1 MAGTT
6 NRVELYP
13 FSPPQKL
20 ERPDGFKTAA
30 VSVDFGGNAVRLLV
44 KEGSAGELI
53 ATGKPPGGEYSAILT
68 VAGDS
73 WSSET
78 PVSEL
83 TVALPQIELLPE
95 WELRDFPVSQ
105 SQARRFGTMRH
116 LRALTR

>member
-1 MAGTT
+1 
-6 NRVELYP
+6 
-13 FSPPQKL
+13 
-20 ERPDGFKTAA
+20 
-30 VSVDFGGNAVRLLV
+30 VDFGGDAVRLLV

-53 ATGKPPGGEYSAILT
+53 AAGKPPGGEYSVILT

-95 WELRDFPVSQ
+95 NEIL
-105 SQARRFGTMRH
+105 
-116 LRALTR
+116 

>member
-1 MAGTT
+1 MARTT
-6 NRVELYP
+6 NRVEFCPL
-13 FSPPQKL
+13 FGA
-20 ERPDGFKTAA
+20 PDGFKTAA

-53 ATGKPPGGEYSAILT
+53 AAGKPLGGEYSAILT

-83 TVALPQIELLPE
+83 TVALPQ
-95 WELRDFPVSQ
+95 D
-105 SQARRFGTMRH
+105 
-116 LRALTR
+116 

>member
-1 MAGTT
+1 MPHGRDATGDRLRGLKKIDQIFCDELVGEFGMAGTT

-13 FSPPQKL
+13 FPAPRKL

-53 ATGKPPGGEYSAILT
+53 AAGKPPGGEYSAILT

-78 PVSEL
+78 QYPS
-83 TVALPQIELLPE
+83 
-95 WELRDFPVSQ
+95 
-105 SQARRFGTMRH
+105 
-116 LRALTR
+116 

>member
-1 MAGTT
+1 MFCDELVGEFGMAGTT
-6 NRVELYP
+6 SRVELYP

-30 VSVDFGGNAVRLLV
+30 VCVDFGGNAVRLLV
-44 KEGSAGELI
+44 KEGPAGELI
-53 ATGKPPGGEYSAILT
+53 AAGKPPGGEYSAILT

-95 WELRDFPVSQ
+95 SEIL
-105 SQARRFGTMRH
+105 
-116 LRALTR
+116 